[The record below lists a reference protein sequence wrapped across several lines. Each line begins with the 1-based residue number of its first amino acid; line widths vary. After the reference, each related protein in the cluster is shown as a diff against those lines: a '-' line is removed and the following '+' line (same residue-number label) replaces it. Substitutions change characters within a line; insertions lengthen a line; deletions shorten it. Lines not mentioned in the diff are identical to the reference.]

1 MFPLPRVLYAIGS
14 DGLIYRFFSRI
25 NKRLKTPVIA
35 TLLSGFLAACMSAIF
50 DLNQLVNMMSIGT
63 LLAYSLVSISV
74 LILRYQSENSTLERN
89 LNASIAEEENDDP
102 LYKKLLFPSKIA
114 TINSSHLV
122 NIITCICIFFI
133 VGICLVLVVFEE
145 KLTQPPVYIP
155 LIMLTLILI
164 VMVVIIGRQPQNQ
177 SSVTFKMPLVPY
189 LPLISV
195 FVNFYLM
202 LVLNIQTWIRFGIWM
217 AIGFLI
223 YFSYGITHSS
233 ESGEYDR
240 RARLRRA
247 RNHETSPLINE
258 ILDSDIN

>member
-1 MFPLPRVLYAIGS
+1 
-14 DGLIYRFFSRI
+14 
-25 NKRLKTPVIA
+25 
-35 TLLSGFLAACMSAIF
+35 
-50 DLNQLVNMMSIGT
+50 
-63 LLAYSLVSISV
+63 
-74 LILRYQSENSTLERN
+74 
-89 LNASIAEEENDDP
+89 
-102 LYKKLLFPSKIA
+102 
-114 TINSSHLV
+114 
-122 NIITCICIFFI
+122 
-133 VGICLVLVVFEE
+133 
-145 KLTQPPVYIP
+145 
-155 LIMLTLILI
+155 
-164 VMVVIIGRQPQNQ
+164 
-177 SSVTFKMPLVPY
+177 MPLVPY

-247 RNHETSPLINE
+247 MKHETSPLINE